1 MSRTARALR
10 RAASDV
16 QARLAGYYQLEPG
29 VPVADYVLPTAPG
42 SRETLLVRQVGDH
55 LELRLLLPKDVSLG
69 PELHRAQPT
78 DGFLQLV
85 EGVSHFMLVVERAR
99 RGLPTTQLELEL
111 QAEVDKFALLG
122 GELPPHA
129 GRHIHQRLY
138 EQVSFLHHAGSE
150 QGARYRLAN
159 GLAARFVHRLIG
171 RRPAL
176 KRRALQRFHGAGQAE
191 KLWLVAR
198 GT

>member
-16 QARLAGYYQLEPG
+16 QARLASYYQLEPG
-29 VPVADYVLPTAPG
+29 VPVADYVLPSAPG
-42 SRETLLVRQVGDH
+42 SREALLVRQADDH
-55 LELRLLLPKDVSLG
+55 LELRLLLPKDISLG
-69 PELHRAQPT
+69 PEPT

-122 GELPPHA
+122 GELPQSA
-129 GRHIHQRLY
+129 GRHMHQRLY
-138 EQVSFLHHAGSE
+138 EQVSFLHHASSE

-159 GLAARFVHRLIG
+159 GLAARFVHRLLS

-198 GT
+198 GA